1 VYSASAMKRSNPI
14 QPPASPRIVPEC
26 NGLGAWAARCLA
38 FARAGCRAVVKLGDN
53 FERARS
59 VNLLRSPIDPDD
71 VARTAVFLAEN
82 DSITGITVAVDKG
95 QHLVPLERDIMFVAE
110 QLAPPPPVNP

>member
-1 VYSASAMKRSNPI
+1 VYSASAMKRSKPI
-14 QPPASPRIVPEC
+14 QPP
-26 NGLGAWAARCLA
+26 L
-38 FARAGCRAVVKLGDN
+38 
-53 FERARS
+53 
-59 VNLLRSPIDPDD
+59 
-71 VARTAVFLAEN
+71 FLAEN